1 MSKKCKYNKKIQ
13 RRIKNINQDKSA
25 PIEFKKEFNSF
36 KNAIKELLKEF
47 DKKVDVRLSKI
58 DVKFSKTFEDL
69 KSETGSMRTEVYDT
83 KREMQELK
91 TKVNNMEEGISFHS
105 DRQEQIEDLN
115 VDKVRKVA
123 SEMHELNRKSL
134 LLEKH
139 CRKYNQL
146 FMISLKLKVNV
157 L

>member
-1 MSKKCKYNKKIQ
+1 M
-13 RRIKNINQDKSA
+13 
-25 PIEFKKEFNSF
+25 
-36 KNAIKELLKEF
+36 
-47 DKKVDVRLSKI
+47 
-58 DVKFSKTFEDL
+58 
-69 KSETGSMRTEVYDT
+69 
-83 KREMQELK
+83 K

-123 SEMHELNRKSL
+123 SEMHELNKKSL

-139 CRKYNQL
+139 YRKYNQL